1 MLGIIFLCDNMRKI
15 TIIIITI
22 GIILGFLIGI
32 YLYNT
37 NQESKNLIIAEKEET
52 KIETKKEDKEVSNQ
66 EKLITPNTKIIIKT
80 YYKDCNHIIEESAAL
95 EDEWINLNEEELSK
109 QANNFTIQKFSP
121 EEVVLYKEENGFC
134 NEHYLLI
141 EKNGYIEVY
150 FLDEKGEMKFMTN
163 IVDIATELLPEK
175 DREELK
181 TGIKVYGKK
190 ELNKKIEDFE

>member
-1 MLGIIFLCDNMRKI
+1 MLGIIFLGDNMRKI

-37 NQESKNLIIAEKEET
+37 NQESKNLIISEKEEAKT
-52 KIETKKEDKEVSNQ
+52 ETKKEDKEVSNQ

-80 YYKDCNHIIEESAAL
+80 YYKDCNHIIEESAAP

-109 QANNFTIQKFSP
+109 QANNFTIRKFSP

>member
-1 MLGIIFLCDNMRKI
+1 MLGIIFLGDNMRKI

-22 GIILGFLIGI
+22 EIILGLLIGI

-37 NQESKNLIIAEKEET
+37 NQESKNLIISEKEEAKT
-52 KIETKKEDKEVSNQ
+52 ETKKEDKEVSNQ

-80 YYKDCNHIIEESAAL
+80 YYKDCNHIIEESATPA
-95 EDEWINLNEEELSK
+95 DEWINLNEEELSK

>member
-1 MLGIIFLCDNMRKI
+1 MLGIIFLGDNMRKI

-37 NQESKNLIIAEKEET
+37 NQESKNLIISEKEET

-175 DREELK
+175 DREEFSRLK
-181 TGIKVYGKK
+181 VIKQ
-190 ELNKKIEDFE
+190 LHNK

>member
-1 MLGIIFLCDNMRKI
+1 MLGIIFLGDNMRKI

-37 NQESKNLIIAEKEET
+37 NQESKNLIISEKEEA

-80 YYKDCNHIIEESAAL
+80 YYKDCNHIIEESATPA
-95 EDEWINLNEEELSK
+95 DEWINLNEEELSK

>member
-1 MLGIIFLCDNMRKI
+1 MLGIIFLGDNMRKI

-37 NQESKNLIIAEKEET
+37 NQESKNLIISEKEEAKT
-52 KIETKKEDKEVSNQ
+52 ETKKEDKEVSNQ

-150 FLDEKGEMKFMTN
+150 SLDEKGEMKFMTN

>member
-1 MLGIIFLCDNMRKI
+1 MLGIIFLGDNMRKI

-37 NQESKNLIIAEKEET
+37 NQESKNLIISEKEEAKT
-52 KIETKKEDKEVSNQ
+52 ETKKEDKEVSNQ

>member
-1 MLGIIFLCDNMRKI
+1 MLGIIFLGDNMRKI

-37 NQESKNLIIAEKEET
+37 NQESKNLIISEKEEAKT
-52 KIETKKEDKEVSNQ
+52 ETKKEDKEVSNQ

-80 YYKDCNHIIEESAAL
+80 YYKDCNHIIEESATPA
-95 EDEWINLNEEELSK
+95 DEWINLNEEELSK
-109 QANNFTIQKFSP
+109 QANNFTIRKFSP

-175 DREELK
+175 DREKLK

>member
-1 MLGIIFLCDNMRKI
+1 MLGIIFLGDNMRKI

-37 NQESKNLIIAEKEET
+37 NQESKNLIISEKEE
-52 KIETKKEDKEVSNQ
+52 KKKKKKKEDKEVSNQ

-80 YYKDCNHIIEESAAL
+80 YYKDCNHIIEESATPA
-95 EDEWINLNEEELSK
+95 DEWINLNEEELSK

>member
-1 MLGIIFLCDNMRKI
+1 MRKI

>member
-1 MLGIIFLCDNMRKI
+1 MLGIIFLGDNMRKI

-22 GIILGFLIGI
+22 GVILGFLIGI

-37 NQESKNLIIAEKEET
+37 NQESKNLIISEKEET

-109 QANNFTIQKFSP
+109 QANNFTIRKFSP

-163 IVDIATELLPEK
+163 IVDIATELLPER

>member
-1 MLGIIFLCDNMRKI
+1 MLGIIFLGDNMRKI

-22 GIILGFLIGI
+22 GVILGFLIGI

>member
-1 MLGIIFLCDNMRKI
+1 MLGIIFLGDNMRKI

-37 NQESKNLIIAEKEET
+37 NQESKNLIISEKEET

-163 IVDIATELLPEK
+163 IVDIATELLPER

>member
-1 MLGIIFLCDNMRKI
+1 MLGIIFLGDNMRKI

-37 NQESKNLIIAEKEET
+37 NQESKNLIISEKEEAKT
-52 KIETKKEDKEVSNQ
+52 ETKKEDKEVSNQ

-80 YYKDCNHIIEESAAL
+80 YYKDCNHIIEESAAP

-121 EEVVLYKEENGFC
+121 AEVVLYKEENGFC
-134 NEHYLLI
+134 NQHYLLI

>member
-1 MLGIIFLCDNMRKI
+1 M
-15 TIIIITI
+15 
-22 GIILGFLIGI
+22 
-32 YLYNT
+32 
-37 NQESKNLIIAEKEET
+37 
-52 KIETKKEDKEVSNQ
+52 
-66 EKLITPNTKIIIKT
+66 
-80 YYKDCNHIIEESAAL
+80 
-95 EDEWINLNEEELSK
+95 
-109 QANNFTIQKFSP
+109 
-121 EEVVLYKEENGFC
+121 YKEENGFC

>member
-1 MLGIIFLCDNMRKI
+1 MLGIIFLGDNMRKI
-15 TIIIITI
+15 TILIITI

-37 NQESKNLIIAEKEET
+37 NQESKNLIISEKEEAKT
-52 KIETKKEDKEVSNQ
+52 ETKKEDKEVSNQ

-80 YYKDCNHIIEESAAL
+80 YYKDCNHIIEESATPA
-95 EDEWINLNEEELSK
+95 DEWINLNEEELSK

-175 DREELK
+175 DREDLN
-181 TGIKVYGKK
+181 TGIKVY
-190 ELNKKIEDFE
+190 

>member
-1 MLGIIFLCDNMRKI
+1 MLGIIFLGDNMRKI

-37 NQESKNLIIAEKEET
+37 NQESKNLIISEKEEA

-150 FLDEKGEMKFMTN
+150 SLDEKGEMKFMTN

>member
-1 MLGIIFLCDNMRKI
+1 MLGIIFLGDNMRKI

-37 NQESKNLIIAEKEET
+37 NQESKNLIISEKEEAKT
-52 KIETKKEDKEVSNQ
+52 ETKKEDKEVSNQ

-109 QANNFTIQKFSP
+109 QANNFTIRKFSP